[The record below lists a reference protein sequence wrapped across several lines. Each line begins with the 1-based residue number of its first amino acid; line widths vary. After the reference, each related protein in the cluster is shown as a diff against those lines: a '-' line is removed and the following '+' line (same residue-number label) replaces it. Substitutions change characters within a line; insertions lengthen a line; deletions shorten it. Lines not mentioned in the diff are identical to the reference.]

1 MERKIRKIALIGNP
15 NSGKSS
21 LFNELTG
28 LNQKIS
34 NYPGVT
40 VDKKSGSLK
49 LSSGDEVEIIDF
61 PGIYSLYPNSSDEKI
76 VVETLTDPS
85 NNNYPDA
92 ILYVAGAIELEK
104 HFLLAT
110 QLKELNIPMLFC
122 LTMSDIGDRKG
133 IKYDTDQLSSYLD
146 VPIIEISTVA
156 KTNLDALKYR
166 LIELINTS
174 EPTKWKEGHRFSRE
188 EGEITQIVGNI
199 IGEGNSYQNLLIG
212 HHHSWLKHI
221 SASDRILLA
230 SKIKENSFNSV
241 KLQIDETLMRYNQFG
256 SVIQKAEIKAT
267 ENHSSLSARLDSII
281 THRVFGPLIFFGIM
295 LLVFQSI
302 YAWSEAPMTWI
313 EEGFSA
319 LGSSIRL
326 LLPEAWYTDLI
337 VDGIIAGL
345 GGVVI
350 FVPQIT
356 ILFLLLALLEEAG
369 YMSRA
374 VFMFDG
380 LMQRVGLNGRSIVA
394 LVSSGACAIPAIM
407 STRTIGN
414 WKERLITILVSP
426 LISCSARLPVYAVLI
441 GFVVPKET
449 VSGIFNLQGLA
460 FMGLYLL
467 GIVAALV
474 SAWVFKLLIKS
485 DERSFLM
492 IELPQY
498 KKPMLKNVILSVKE
512 KVMSFIIGAG
522 KVILVISIVLWFL
535 ASYGPPT
542 DMKNAETTA
551 LQIAAAQNLSED
563 KTTDLIASHRLES
576 SYAGHMGKWIEPA
589 ISPLGFDWKMGIALI
604 TSFAAR
610 EVFVGT
616 MATIYSVGSS
626 DDTLTIRKQMAAEIN
641 PKTGLPRYD
650 RATALSLLLFYVFA
664 MQCMSTLAVTKRE
677 TKSWKWPMVQLTFM
691 SVLAYVSSLMAY
703 QFLT

>member
-1 MERKIRKIALIGNP
+1 MTRVPRKIALIGNP

-40 VDKKSGSLK
+40 VDKKTGVLH
-49 LSSGDEVEIIDF
+49 LTSGDKVEIIDF
-61 PGIYSLYPNSSDEKI
+61 PGIYSLYPNSADEKI
-76 VVETLTDPS
+76 VVETLTNPKS
-85 NNNYPDA
+85 INFPDA

-133 IKYDTDQLSSYLD
+133 IKYDTDILSHYLD
-146 VPIIEISTVA
+146 VPIIEISTLA
-156 KTNLDALKYR
+156 RTNLDALKYR
-166 LIELINTS
+166 LIELIHA
-174 EPTKWKEGHRFSRE
+174 PTPDPWPDAHRLSKAEKTLTDIVAKHR
-188 EGEITQIVGNI
+188 GED
-199 IGEGNSYQNLLIG
+199 NSYRQLLIA
-212 HHHSWLKHI
+212 HHHSWLRHV
-221 SASDRILLA
+221 SASHKMLIAADMHQVNTNTI
-230 SKIKENSFNSV
+230 
-241 KLQIDETLMRYNQFG
+241 KLQIDETLMRYNRFEYI
-256 SVIQKAEIKAT
+256 IQKSEIKSGDHYT
-267 ENHSSLSARLDSII
+267 SLSAKIDDVI
-281 THRVFGPLIFFGIM
+281 THRVIGPILFFAIM

-302 YAWSEAPMTWI
+302 YSWAEAPMTWI
-313 EEGFSA
+313 EEGFA
-319 LGSSIRL
+319 GLGGLVREVLPQGWLVDL
-326 LLPEAWYTDLI
+326 LVEG
-337 VDGIIAGL
+337 VIAGL
-345 GGVVI
+345 GGVVV

-356 ILFLLLALLEEAG
+356 ILFFLLAILEEVG

-394 LVSSGACAIPAIM
+394 LISSGACAIPAIM
-407 STRTIGN
+407 STRTIAN

-426 LISCSARLPVYAVLI
+426 LISCSARIPVYAVLI
-441 GFVVPKET
+441 GFVVPSQT
-449 VSGIFNLQGLA
+449 VAGIFNLQGLA

-467 GIVAALV
+467 GILAALL
-474 SAWVFKLLIKS
+474 SALVFKLIIKS
-485 DERSFLM
+485 EERSFLM

-498 KKPMLKNVILSVKE
+498 KQPQIKNVLLAVKE
-512 KVMSFIIGAG
+512 KVTSFIVGAG

-535 ASYGPPT
+535 ASYGPPAQMQKAT
-542 DMKNAETTA
+542 ATATELSLAQGLDPTETENM
-551 LQIAAAQNLSED
+551 IAA
-563 KTTDLIASHRLES
+563 HRLEV
-576 SYAGHMGKWIEPA
+576 SYAGHLGKWIEPT

-626 DDTLTIRKQMAAEIN
+626 DDEMTVRNQMAAEIN
-641 PKTGLPRYD
+641 PKTGMPRYD
-650 RATALSLLLFYVFA
+650 VATSLSLILFYVFA

-677 TKSWKWPMVQLTFM
+677 TKSWKWPIVQLSFM
-691 SVLAYVSSLMAY
+691 SILAYLSSLIAY
-703 QFLT
+703 QWLV